1 MKQRVDR
8 SFELALQMW
17 CGFIWRASCS
27 HVPIWKYLLQT
38 DQPASRRRIN
48 AEELMKCLCV
58 RLSANDKAK
67 TYEVDG
73 LPSAGGVIGDIKVQ
87 MQICVGTDKR
97 VI

>member
-1 MKQRVDR
+1 MNDAG
-8 SFELALQMW
+8 ELVKM
-17 CGFIWRASCS
+17 
-27 HVPIWKYLLQT
+27 
-38 DQPASRRRIN
+38 
-48 AEELMKCLCV
+48 LCV

-87 MQICVGTDKR
+87 MQICVGADTR